1 MTSGTAGTSDEVAVT
16 DSRQVKRAAL
26 ASVLGTSLEYY
37 EFYIYGSAAALVFG
51 HVFFPSSNAFVGTL
65 LSLASIAVV
74 YVVRP
79 VAAAVQGHFGD
90 RIGRK
95 RMLLFTLTL
104 MGTSTF
110 LIGCLPGYDS
120 IGIWAPILLL
130 LLRLLQGISVAGEQ
144 AGSSTLTFEHA
155 PEHRR
160 GFFTSFTPMGTSG
173 GFLLATAAFAGVA
186 AMPDEML
193 YSWGWRV
200 PFWASLLLLIAAFVV
215 RRRLE
220 EPEVF
225 TRAREEAKTDVSP
238 VVTLFRTQP
247 GALGRVTLMALFS
260 VIFAIPPVFGLAFA
274 TSPAVGV
281 PRDTMLWISV
291 VQFAVA
297 LCLYQ
302 FYGRLSDRIG
312 RRPVFITGALGSAV
326 LVFPFFSAIMSGNVL
341 FILLTSVALNG
352 VLAIACNAIFAATF
366 AEQYNVKVRF
376 TGVAIGQQVGTAIS
390 GFTPTIGWAIIGDG
404 GTNWLPVALI
414 MVGFCLLTALGAFL
428 SPETY
433 RTPTTELGLPRGA
446 AQSAA
451 DATA

>member
-1 MTSGTAGTSDEVAVT
+1 MSASLDSADEGVASLA
-16 DSRQVKRAAL
+16 DSKQVKRAAL

-79 VAAAVQGHFGD
+79 VAAAIQGHFGD

-95 RMLLFTLTL
+95 RLLLFTITL
-104 MGTSTF
+104 MGASTF
-110 LIGCLPGYDS
+110 LIGCLPSYDS
-120 IGIWAPILLL
+120 IGVWAPILLL
-130 LLRLLQGISVAGEQ
+130 FLRLLQGMSVAGEQ

-186 AMPDEML
+186 GLPDEIL
-193 YSWGWRV
+193 FTWGWRV
-200 PFWASLLLLIAAFVV
+200 PFWASMLLLVAAFIA

-220 EPEVF
+220 EPEIF
-225 TRAREEAKTDVSP
+225 TRARGEAATEPSP
-238 VVTLFRTQP
+238 IVVLLRTRP
-247 GALGRVTLMALFS
+247 AALGRVVLMALFS
-260 VIFAIPPVFGLAFA
+260 VVFAIPPVFGLAFA

-291 VQFAVA
+291 AQFAVA
-297 LCLYQ
+297 LCLYT
-302 FYGRLSDRIG
+302 FFGRLSDRTG
-312 RRPVFITGALGSAV
+312 RKPLFITGAVGSAV
-326 LVFPFFSAIMSGNVL
+326 LVFPFFSAITSGNVTY
-341 FILLTSVALNG
+341 ILLTSIALNG
-352 VLAIACNAIFAATF
+352 VLAIACNAIFAAMF
-366 AEQYNVKVRF
+366 AEQFPVKVRF
-376 TGVAIGQQVGTAIS
+376 TGVAVGQQIGTAIS
-390 GFTPTIGWAIIGDG
+390 GFTPTIGWWFIGDG
-404 GTNWLPVALI
+404 GTNWMPVALI
-414 MVGFCLLTALGAFL
+414 MVGFCGLTVLGALL

-433 RTPTTELGLPRGA
+433 RVPTAELGRRQP
-446 AQSAA
+446 QVSEV
-451 DATA
+451 